1 MPHTAPSNLPL
12 AGVRVVDFS
21 RLLPGPW
28 CAQTLGDLGADV
40 IKVEQPEIG
49 DYSRFNPPDYK
60 TVGAYFNSVNRNKR
74 SIVLDLTVEADQ
86 QVARELA
93 GRADII
99 VESYRPGVPKKLGID
114 YATVSREQPGRD
126 LLLGD
131 GLRQRVRAR
140 PRAGARPLD
149 PGRGGRRSA
158 STWRRARHRRC
169 RHSRRAI
176 SRALRSPPSACWRPT
191 SGARR
196 RASAAISRSRST
208 TA

>member
-49 DYSRFNPPDYK
+49 DYSRFNPPNYK

-86 QVARELA
+86 KVARELA

-99 VESYRPGVPKKLGID
+99 VESYRPGVPEKLGID
-114 YATVSREQPGRD
+114 YATVSRENPGVIYCSVT
-126 LLLGD
+126 GF
-131 GLRQRVRAR
+131 GNESAQGRVPGTTSRSRAWR
-140 PRAGARPLD
+140 V
-149 PGRGGRRSA
+149 RSA
-158 STWRRARHRRC
+158 STWRRARRRRC

-176 SRALRSPPSACWRPT
+176 SRAPRSPPSACWRPT
-191 SGARR
+191 SGARP
-196 RASAAISRSRST
+196 RAPAATLRSRST